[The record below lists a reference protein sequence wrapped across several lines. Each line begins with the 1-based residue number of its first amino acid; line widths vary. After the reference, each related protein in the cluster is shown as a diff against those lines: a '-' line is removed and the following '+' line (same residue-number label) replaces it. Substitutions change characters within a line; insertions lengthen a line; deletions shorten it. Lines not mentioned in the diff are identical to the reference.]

1 MNNTYVL
8 IRNTVFLP
16 LLTRYHF
23 MATITSYKTTCSYC
37 GVGCGIIVNKDSK
50 GNLTVEGNPDYPVN
64 KGMLC
69 SKGMNLNY
77 VVQNTT
83 DRILHPE
90 MRWSRNHPMQKV
102 SWDTAMERAAAVF
115 KSIIKKHGPDSVGFY
130 VSGQCLTEEYYIINK
145 LTKGF
150 LGTNNIDTNSRL
162 CMSSAVVGY
171 KKTVGEDSVPIAYED
186 IELADCFLIAGAN
199 PAWCHPI
206 LFRRLEKH
214 KEENPKIKIIVVD
227 PRKTQT
233 TSIADL
239 HLQIIPGT
247 DVTLY
252 NAIARRL
259 IAKNKIDKQFI
270 KNHTLDFESV
280 KEQVFDTS
288 LSQAAK
294 ICGISVD
301 EIKKAANYIGNAKAF
316 ISMWTMGLNQ
326 SVIGVDKNVSLI
338 NLSLLT
344 GQVGKLGSGP
354 FSLTGQPNAM
364 GGREVGGMANLLAAH
379 RNLDNPEHRKE
390 VSEFWGG
397 EEILEKPGLTAT
409 EMFEALNT
417 GKLKAIWIVC
427 TNPVVSLPN
436 SLHVEKALEK
446 ANFVVVQDISH
457 NSETTKY
464 ADLLLPAA
472 GWLEKEGTMTNS
484 ERRISHLEKGIEPPG
499 EALPDAEIIAKFA
512 RKMNFSGFDYEN
524 SSEIF
529 DEHCLLTKGT
539 NIDISGLSY
548 DRLKSEGSMQWPV
561 PHKEHKGTARL
572 FTDKQFFTATGK
584 ANFNRPVHTE
594 NQSEKTSATYPL
606 VLTSGRIRDQW
617 HTRTKTGAVN
627 RLNTHIPSPYLEING
642 VDAFERKIREGDIV
656 IVSNKT
662 GEVRVKAKLNY
673 DIRKGVVFMPIHWG
687 KIAGNDF
694 GRANNLTTNL
704 IDPVSKEPDYKYVAV
719 EVSKHLKPKQK
730 ICIVG
735 AGAAAYRFVKS
746 YRDHNEEDELL
757 VFSLEKNP
765 FYNRVLLPEYVSD
778 ELTWEELEKV
788 KKVEIDKLGLQLF
801 SEVSITKVDK
811 ETKVVTDSNGDE
823 HNYDLLILATGS
835 RAFVPANAQLNLPGR
850 FTLRNRAD
858 AEKLKRHLKD
868 TGLPEEQQHVVI
880 VGGGLLGLELAATL
894 NKKDIQI
901 TIIERSSRLMERQL
915 DLIASRLLAED
926 VRERGIK
933 IYFDNEVTTV
943 FEDDNA
949 SHKLSITFKTGK
961 VIFCD
966 AIVYAIGT
974 IPNIELARQA
984 KLDCR
989 RGVIVDQYLQTS
1001 DPSIFA
1007 LGEIAE
1013 FENFLYGITS
1023 AAEQQA
1029 DIAVNYILGDLNSVY
1044 TGSVLMNI
1052 LKFKD
1057 LSLCSIGMVQFSE
1070 KDTSYEEVIF
1080 MDIRKHYYKKCI
1092 IKNDRLIGAVLLGD
1106 KKEFAEFKSLI
1117 EDKIELGDK
1126 RDELLRSNEASIPV
1140 KGKLICSCSQIGI
1153 GNLEEIINS
1162 GCTNYAELCKTTG
1175 AGMGCGSCKPEVLE
1189 IFQNTLRKNPVT
1201 V

>member
-1 MNNTYVL
+1 
-8 IRNTVFLP
+8 
-16 LLTRYHF
+16 
-23 MATITSYKTTCSYC
+23 MAVHQSYKTTCSYC
-37 GVGCGIIVNKDSK
+37 GVGCGIIVNKDSN
-50 GNLTVEGNPDYPVN
+50 GNMSVEGNPDYPVN

-77 VVQNTT
+77 VVQNTA

-90 MRWSRNHPMQKV
+90 MRWSRNHPMQQV
-102 SWDTAMERAAAVF
+102 TWDTALDRAAAVF

-171 KKTVGEDSVPIAYED
+171 KKTIGEDSVPISYED

-214 KEENPKIKIIVVD
+214 KKENPKVKIIVVD

-247 DVTLY
+247 DITLH
-252 NAIARRL
+252 NVIARQL
-259 IAKNKIDKQFI
+259 IENDKIDKEFI
-270 KNHTLDFESV
+270 KSHTLNFESV
-280 KEQVFDTS
+280 KEQVFNTS
-288 LSQAAK
+288 LKEASE
-294 ICGISVD
+294 ICGITID
-301 EIKKAANYIGNAKAF
+301 EIKTAVQYIGDAKGL
-316 ISMWTMGLNQ
+316 ISMWAMGLNQ

-338 NLSLLT
+338 NISLLT
-344 GQVGKLGSGP
+344 GQIGKPGSGP

-379 RNLDNPEHRKE
+379 KDLANPRHRKE

-397 EEILEKPGLTAT
+397 KKILEKPGYTAT
-409 EMFEALNT
+409 KMFEALNS

-427 TNPVVSLPN
+427 TNPVVSMPN
-436 SLHVEKALEK
+436 SLQVEKALEK

-484 ERRISHLEKGIEPPG
+484 ERRISYLEKGVDPPG

-512 RKMNFSGFDYEN
+512 QKMGFDAFDYEN
-524 SSEIF
+524 ASEIF
-529 DEHCLLTKGT
+529 DEHCQLTKGT

-548 DRLKSEGSMQWPV
+548 DRLKTEGSMQWPV
-561 PHKEHKGTARL
+561 PTKNHKGTARL
-572 FTDKQFFTATGK
+572 FINHQFFTPTK
-584 ANFNRPVHTE
+584 KVIFNTPKNTE
-594 NQSEKTSATYPL
+594 NQSKKISAAFPL

-617 HTRTKTGAVN
+617 HTRTKTGGVN
-627 RLNTHIPSPYLEING
+627 RLNTHTPSPYLEMNSI
-642 VDAFERKIREGDIV
+642 DASNRNLKKDDVVVIKSDIG
-656 IVSNKT
+656 K
-662 GEVRVKAKLNY
+662 VRVKLKLSKNL
-673 DIRKGVVFMPIHWG
+673 REGMVFMPIHWG
-687 KIAGNDF
+687 KISGNDF
-694 GRANNLTTNL
+694 GRVNNLTSSL
-704 IDPVSKEPDYKYVAV
+704 IDPISKEPDFKYVAV
-719 EVSKHLKPKQK
+719 EVSKYQKKKQK

-746 YRDHNEEDELL
+746 YRNHNEEDELL

-788 KKVEIDKLGLQLF
+788 KKEEIDKLNLELF
-801 SEVSITKVDK
+801 SEVYITNVNK
-811 ETKVVTDSNGDE
+811 ERKLITDSNGKK
-823 HNYDLLILATGS
+823 HSYDLLILATGS
-835 RAFVPANAQLNLPGR
+835 RAFVPANAQLDSPGR

-858 AEKLKRHLKD
+858 AEKLKSHLKN
-868 TGLPEEQQHVVI
+868 TGLPEQQQHVVI
-880 VGGGLLGLELAATL
+880 VGGGLLGLELAAIL
-894 NKKDIQI
+894 NKKNIQI

-926 VRERGIK
+926 VRERGIQ

-943 FEDDNA
+943 FEDDNV
-949 SHKLSITFKTGK
+949 SHKLLITFKTGK
-961 VIFCD
+961 VISCN

-974 IPNIELARQA
+974 IPIIALARQA
-984 KLDCR
+984 KLNCR
-989 RGVIVDQYLQTS
+989 MG
-1001 DPSIFA
+1001 
-1007 LGEIAE
+1007 
-1013 FENFLYGITS
+1013 
-1023 AAEQQA
+1023 
-1029 DIAVNYILGDLNSVY
+1029 
-1044 TGSVLMNI
+1044 
-1052 LKFKD
+1052 
-1057 LSLCSIGMVQFSE
+1057 
-1070 KDTSYEEVIF
+1070 
-1080 MDIRKHYYKKCI
+1080 
-1092 IKNDRLIGAVLLGD
+1092 LI
-1106 KKEFAEFKSLI
+1106 
-1117 EDKIELGDK
+1117 
-1126 RDELLRSNEASIPV
+1126 
-1140 KGKLICSCSQIGI
+1140 
-1153 GNLEEIINS
+1153 
-1162 GCTNYAELCKTTG
+1162 
-1175 AGMGCGSCKPEVLE
+1175 
-1189 IFQNTLRKNPVT
+1189 
-1201 V
+1201 